1 MADYRVEAPAI
12 DRAMSLL
19 EAYRQEIRDVTAQ
32 LDFMLGQQEAA
43 VEREIRD
50 SCRRLQDLEED
61 SEENARESRRRLEG
75 LRNLLGQYLLLKQAP
90 WTAYRQAEAMT
101 KSLVEEGAR
110 ECGLYLKMI
119 SSVARRE
126 GAGKGGAAA
135 VMEEW
140 TVVIDSRRCP
150 QSAEHIRAA
159 MAQGLPQTFT
169 VDRQGRDARR
179 AQNLRGRPARQGV
192 DRDEW
197 PAAVFLEGSGA
208 TVYPVDSRD
217 NRSAGGTLS
226 WQLRGL
232 PDGTRVCVRVI

>member
-19 EAYRQEIRDVTAQ
+19 EAYRQEIRDVTAR
-32 LDFMLGQQEAA
+32 LDFMLDQQEAA

-61 SEENARESRRRLEG
+61 SEEYARESRLEG

-90 WTAYRQAEAMT
+90 WTAYRQAAAMT
-101 KSLVEEGAR
+101 DSLVEEGAR
-110 ECGLYLKMI
+110 ECGLYLEKI

-126 GAGKGGAAA
+126 AAGKGGTAA

-159 MAQGLPQTFT
+159 MA
-169 VDRQGRDARR
+169 
-179 AQNLRGRPARQGV
+179 
-192 DRDEW
+192 
-197 PAAVFLEGSGA
+197 
-208 TVYPVDSRD
+208 
-217 NRSAGGTLS
+217 
-226 WQLRGL
+226 
-232 PDGTRVCVRVI
+232 

>member
-19 EAYRQEIRDVTAQ
+19 EAYRQEIRDVTVR
-32 LDFMLGQQEAA
+32 LNFMLGQQAEA

-61 SEENARESRRRLEG
+61 SEESRRLDG
-75 LRNLLGQYLLLKQAP
+75 LRNLLGQYQLLKQAP
-90 WTAYRQAEAMT
+90 WTAYRQAAAMT
-101 KSLVEEGAR
+101 DSLVEEGAR
-110 ECGLYLKMI
+110 ECGLYLKKI

-126 GAGKGGAAA
+126 AAGKGGAAA

-232 PDGTRVCVRVI
+232 PDGTRVRVRVI

>member
-19 EAYRQEIRDVTAQ
+19 EAYRQEIRDVTAR
-32 LDFMLGQQEAA
+32 LNFMLDQQAAA

-61 SEENARESRRRLEG
+61 SEESRRLEG
-75 LRNLLGQYLLLKQAP
+75 LRNLLGQYLLLKEAP
-90 WTAYRQAEAMT
+90 WTAYRQAAAMT
-101 KSLVEEGAR
+101 DSLVEEGAR
-110 ECGLYLKMI
+110 KCGLYLKKI

-126 GAGKGGAAA
+126 GAGKGGTAA

-197 PAAVFLEGSGA
+197 PAAVFLEGSAA

-232 PDGTRVCVRVI
+232 PDGTRVRVRVI

>member
-1 MADYRVEAPAI
+1 MADYQVEAPAI

-19 EAYRQEIRDVTAQ
+19 EAYREEIRDVTAQ
-32 LDFMLGQQEAA
+32 LDFMLAQQERA

-50 SCRRLQDLEED
+50 SQQRIQDLAED
-61 SEENARESRRRLEG
+61 SEEYADESRRLTG
-75 LRNLLGQYLLLKQAP
+75 LKNLLGQYLLLKQAP
-90 WTAYRQAEAMT
+90 WTAYRQAAAMT
-101 KSLVEEGAR
+101 DSLVEEGAR
-110 ECGLYLKMI
+110 ECGLYLKKI

-126 GAGKGGAAA
+126 AAGKGGAAA

-159 MAQGLPQTFT
+159 VAQGLPQTFT

-197 PAAVFLEGSGA
+197 PAAVFSEGSGA
-208 TVYPVDSRD
+208 TIYPVESRD
-217 NRSAGGTLS
+217 NRSAGGS
-226 WQLRGL
+226 MGWQLRGL
-232 PDGTRVCVRVI
+232 PDGTRVRVRVI

>member
-19 EAYRQEIRDVTAQ
+19 EAYRQEIRDVTAR
-32 LDFMLGQQEAA
+32 LDFMLGQQAAA

-50 SCRRLQDLEED
+50 SCRRLEDLEED
-61 SEENARESRRRLEG
+61 SEESRRRDG

-110 ECGLYLKMI
+110 ECGLYLKKI

-179 AQNLRGRPARQGV
+179 AQNLRGRPARRGV

-197 PAAVFLEGSGA
+197 PAAVFLEGSAA

>member
-19 EAYRQEIRDVTAQ
+19 EAYREEIWDVTVQ
-32 LDFMLGQQEAA
+32 LNFMLDQQAAA

-50 SCRRLQDLEED
+50 SCRRLQDLDED
-61 SEENARESRRRLEG
+61 SEENAKESRRLEG
-75 LRNLLGQYLLLKQAP
+75 LRNLLGQYLLLKEAP
-90 WTAYRQAEAMT
+90 WTAYRQAAAMT

-110 ECGLYLKMI
+110 ECGLYLKKI

-179 AQNLRGRPARQGV
+179 AQNLRGRPARRGV

-232 PDGTRVCVRVI
+232 PDGTRVRVRVI